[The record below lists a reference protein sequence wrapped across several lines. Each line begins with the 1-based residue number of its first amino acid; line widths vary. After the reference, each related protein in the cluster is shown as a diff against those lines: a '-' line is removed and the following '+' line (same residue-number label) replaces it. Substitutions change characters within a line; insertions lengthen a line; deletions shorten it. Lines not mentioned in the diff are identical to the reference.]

1 VNASLIDLYLSN
13 PPTGEKNNVTLSV
26 GIGYSF

>member
-1 VNASLIDLYLSN
+1 VNSSVIDLYLSN
-13 PPTGEKNNVTLSV
+13 PPTGEKNNITFSL